1 LESGDKE
8 IILYVAASP
17 VVFSAFWRIKELIFS
32 ICRAEELNNLHSP
45 LSKDFG
51 YWIIFYFFP
60 AKTFLKPKFTLFV
73 TSKKVVASW
82 VFKKLFG
89 PKLWPKFPHMLISC
103 FFN

>member
-51 YWIIFYFFP
+51 FNGFTEKCGKIPIWVH
-60 AKTFLKPKFTLFV
+60 LKILDTLERERDPFV
-73 TSKKVVASW
+73 
-82 VFKKLFG
+82 
-89 PKLWPKFPHMLISC
+89 
-103 FFN
+103 